1 MTYKKILAGDIGG
14 SHLSIALFEERAIQ
28 LELLHTE
35 RRSIDSSLSKE
46 EILGQWI
53 SVFDQCRDAVSDFY
67 ISLAMPAPFDYE
79 KGICFI
85 QEQGKFNSL
94 YSVNLKSELSE
105 GLGIPLSQVKFINDA
120 EAFLYGEAIFGKG
133 VGFSSIL
140 GLTLGSG
147 LGSAI
152 KNGDNVVDAALW
164 SSGFKEGIAEDYFG
178 TTWFIQWAK
187 NNFDIE
193 VNGVKELLEIESLK
207 KEMPGLFETYAGNL
221 SDFLIREYFQNRFE
235 AVVIGG
241 NIALSSHLFINKVRK
256 NLRLAGIHIPVEISE
271 LGELSALFGAAS
283 LYFDSSHLGVSF

>member
-53 SVFDQCRDAVSDFY
+53 SVFDQCRDALGDFY